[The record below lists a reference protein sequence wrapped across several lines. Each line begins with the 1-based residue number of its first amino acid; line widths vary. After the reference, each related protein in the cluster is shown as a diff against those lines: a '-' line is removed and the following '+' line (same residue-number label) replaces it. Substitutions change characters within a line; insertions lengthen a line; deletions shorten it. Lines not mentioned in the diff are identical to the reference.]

1 MVGFAS
7 ESTLS
12 NLDSHAKLINDAGKD
27 NTRLVLGGT
36 VGSMFSNTASC
47 TATDLKGHASF
58 DVINNVNTKNG
69 GTGFIVGGVVGWTDG
84 VNYES
89 APTLVKGCVNYSN
102 FSAQAT
108 RTGGVIGTMNTGTH
122 AEDCVNY
129 GNISCTDVKASN
141 SRPAGI
147 VSAMGAKTTIKNC
160 VNYGDISFPVTGD
173 TTHGY
178 AAGVVG
184 QTNDGNE
191 YFTYID
197 GCATYGTIQ
206 SDRWF
211 NTTEKFMG
219 IICASFNAKKVT
231 VKNCIL
237 GGAIGPYT
245 PTEEDPIV
253 TLDATNFQDYY
264 SLTASNR
271 IANVEFENNSFGTR
285 P

>member
-1 MVGFAS
+1 M
-7 ESTLS
+7 
-12 NLDSHAKLINDAGKD
+12 LIPRYIIAP
-27 NTRLVLGGT
+27 L
-36 VGSMFSNTASC
+36 
-47 TATDLKGHASF
+47 
-58 DVINNVNTKNG
+58 
-69 GTGFIVGGVVGWTDG
+69 VGGVIGYMDG
-84 VNYES
+84 KDYDAAKVLATNI
-89 APTLVKGCVNYSN
+89 VNYSS
-102 FSAQAT
+102 FSVQAT
-108 RTGGVIGTMNTGTH
+108 RTAGVIGTLNSNGH
-122 AEDCVNY
+122 AEGCVNY
-129 GNISCTDVKASN
+129 GNIACTDVKAAN
-141 SRPAGI
+141 SRPSGI
-147 VSAMGAKTTIKNC
+147 VSAMGTKTTIKNC

-178 AAGVVG
+178 AAGIVG

-191 YFTYID
+191 YFTYIE

-211 NTTEKFMG
+211 ASEKFMG
-219 IICASFNAKKVT
+219 IICASFNAKKIT

-264 SLTASNR
+264 SLTAANR
-271 IANVEFENNSFGTR
+271 IANVVFENNSFGTR